1 MKATRGEQHRLLC
14 YPPHLF
20 AELLIKSGAD
30 TSGVPSIKA
39 RLTCPD
45 CKRLVARYNL

>member
-1 MKATRGEQHRLLC
+1 MHDNMSADVSYFS
-14 YPPHLF
+14 YPCWF